1 MMTQFVQETDRI
13 DITATAEV
21 KAGNIVEAGAL
32 HGVAITDMKQG
43 EVGAIKVTGVFKV
56 TANKA
61 DIFAVGDVV
70 NFDTDK
76 GSKNCCTR
84 YRYRYAR
91 TSCQSWCIGNR
102 YIMRITGATC
112 PR

>member
-43 EVGAIKVTGVFKV
+43 EVGAIKVTGVFEV
-56 TANKA
+56 KA
-61 DIFAVGDVV
+61 ATFDVGDTV
-70 NFDTDK
+70 NFLTDK
-76 GSKNCCTR
+76 AVKTGGKPLGIAVAPKT
-84 YRYRYAR
+84 AAQD
-91 TSCQSWCIGNR
+91 TVTVMLVQSVKA
-102 YIMRITGATC
+102 GA
-112 PR
+112 

>member
-32 HGVAITDMKQG
+32 HGVAITDLKVG
-43 EVGAIKVTGVFKV
+43 EGAIKVTGVFKV
-56 TANKA
+56 TANKT
-61 DIFAVGDVV
+61 DTFEVGDVV

-76 GSKNCCTR
+76 AVK
-84 YRYRYAR
+84 
-91 TSCQSWCIGNR
+91 
-102 YIMRITGATC
+102 TGGKPLGIAVAPKTAAQDTVTVMLVQAVKVGA
-112 PR
+112 

>member
-43 EVGAIKVTGVFKV
+43 EVGAIKVAGVFKV
-56 TANKA
+56 NADKA
-61 DIFAVGDVV
+61 ATFDVGDTV
-70 NFDTDK
+70 NFLTDK
-76 GSKNCCTR
+76 AVKTGGKPLGIAVAPKT
-84 YRYRYAR
+84 A
-91 TSCQSWCIGNR
+91 TQDTVTVMLVQSVKA
-102 YIMRITGATC
+102 GA
-112 PR
+112 

>member
-13 DITATAEV
+13 DITATADV

-32 HGVAITDMKQG
+32 HGVAITDLKVG

-56 TANKA
+56 TANKT
-61 DIFAVGDVV
+61 DTFAVGDVV

-76 GSKNCCTR
+76 AVK
-84 YRYRYAR
+84 
-91 TSCQSWCIGNR
+91 
-102 YIMRITGATC
+102 TGGKPLGIAVAPKTAAQDTVTVMLVQAVKVGA
-112 PR
+112 

>member
-32 HGVAITDMKQG
+32 HGVAITDLKVG

-56 TANKA
+56 TANKT
-61 DIFAVGDVV
+61 DTFEVGDVV

-76 GSKNCCTR
+76 VAPKT
-84 YRYRYAR
+84 A
-91 TSCQSWCIGNR
+91 TQDTVTV
-102 YIMRITGATC
+102 MLVQAVKVGA
-112 PR
+112 

>member
-21 KAGNIVEAGAL
+21 KAGNIVEVGAL
-32 HGVAITDMKQG
+32 HGVAITDLKVG

-61 DIFAVGDVV
+61 DTFAVGDVV
-70 NFDTDK
+70 NFLTDK
-76 GSKNCCTR
+76 AVKTGGKPMGSAVAPKTVSQDTVTVMLVQ
-84 YRYRYAR
+84 AVKV
-91 TSCQSWCIGNR
+91 
-102 YIMRITGATC
+102 GA
-112 PR
+112 